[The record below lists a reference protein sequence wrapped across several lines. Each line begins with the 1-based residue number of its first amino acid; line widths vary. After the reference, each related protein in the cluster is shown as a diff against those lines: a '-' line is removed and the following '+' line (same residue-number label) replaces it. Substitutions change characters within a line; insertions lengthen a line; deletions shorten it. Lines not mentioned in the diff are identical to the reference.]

1 MTAAAAA
8 PAARAAPLE
17 GIAGNRSRKEIASEL
32 GITDRAVEGR
42 MGTMLEN
49 LRKRVGRLGPVPEMD
64 CLRLVVSRPG
74 AIETLRRAG

>member
-1 MTAAAAA
+1 
-8 PAARAAPLE
+8 
-17 GIAGNRSRKEIASEL
+17 
-32 GITDRAVEGR
+32 